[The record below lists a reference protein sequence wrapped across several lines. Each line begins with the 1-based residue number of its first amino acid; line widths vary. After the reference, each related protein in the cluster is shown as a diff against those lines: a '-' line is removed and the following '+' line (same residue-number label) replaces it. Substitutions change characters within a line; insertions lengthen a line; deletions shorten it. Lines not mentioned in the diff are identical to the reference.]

1 MPPLLKM
8 EAPDKAFGG
17 VIARCDACFDG
28 DRAVAP
34 ALCGG
39 RAVRESMFL
48 SIFVEIPRLD
58 AGDIRR
64 NDHRV
69 ECDGA
74 AEARAA
80 SNSQFTQKLGA
91 EPLLAR
97 AERALLGREAPDRFG
112 GVDFPTVRATS
123 LFYAASA
130 RRIA

>member
-34 ALCGG
+34 AFCDG
-39 RAVRESMFL
+39 RAVCEPMFL

-58 AGDIRR
+58 AGDNRR
-64 NDHRV
+64 NDQRV
-69 ECDGA
+69 ECDGP

-80 SNSQFTQKLGA
+80 SNLQFAQELGA
-91 EPLLAR
+91 EPRLAR
-97 AERALLGREAPDRFG
+97 AERPLLGREAPVWRG
-112 GVDFPTVRATS
+112 RLRYG
-123 LFYAASA
+123 
-130 RRIA
+130 